1 MNAALKGKDQ
11 VVKYLLEAGAKMDLQ
26 SKVSGGVAVGQRGG
40 EGGFVVRERTAVGV
54 AALFFLALDFC

>member
-1 MNAALKGKDQ
+1 MRAAFMGEDQ

-26 SKVSGGVAVGQRGG
+26 NTVSGGVAVGQRGG
-40 EGGFVVRERTAVGV
+40 GGGFVVRERTAVGV